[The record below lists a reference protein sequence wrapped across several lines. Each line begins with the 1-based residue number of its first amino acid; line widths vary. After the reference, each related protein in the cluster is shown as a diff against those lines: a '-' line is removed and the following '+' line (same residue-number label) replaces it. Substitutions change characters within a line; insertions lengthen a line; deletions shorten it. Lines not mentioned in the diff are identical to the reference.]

1 MHGGL
6 GTFLFGSHLWHV
18 IAANKKICSPLQD
31 FETEYLYLLNP
42 KTVPADQVNLPKNF
56 REYVKDESYPEFC
69 ADQHLYYPFH

>member
-31 FETEYLYLLNP
+31 FETEYLYILNP
-42 KTVPADQVNLPKNF
+42 KTVPADRPLSNCSTYQANEGPLSILFNIQVNNDLEK
-56 REYVKDESYPEFC
+56 
-69 ADQHLYYPFH
+69 